1 MVRRSAITSMF
12 AGSPVKPLQ
21 EHMQRVCNCAGQ
33 LPSFFTAVAKK
44 DYEQAKTIQKTIA
57 NMEGEADDIK
67 IELRMGLPNSLFM
80 PMPRER
86 VLDIVRLQDKIAN
99 ISEDIAGTMV
109 GRKMQIPEPV
119 VDAFIAFVECTVD
132 AANQAKGAIN
142 ELDELVETGFRGRE
156 LSVVEDMIEK
166 LEKIESRAD
175 KLEKKLRRDLF
186 EIEKDYPPLDMMFL
200 YRIINWIGKL
210 ADVSHQVGGRIQLLM
225 AR

>member
-1 MVRRSAITSMF
+1 MVMRSSITSMF

-21 EHMQRVCNCAGQ
+21 KHMEKACRCAGQ
-33 LPSFFTAVAKK
+33 LSVFFAAVAKK
-44 DYEQAKTIQKTIA
+44 DFEQAKTIQKAIA
-57 NMEGEADDIK
+57 GMEGEADDIK
-67 IELRMGLPNSLFM
+67 IALRMGLPNSLFM
-80 PMPRER
+80 PMPREQ

-109 GRKMQIPEPV
+109 GRKMQLPEPV
-119 VDAFIAFVECTVD
+119 VDAFAAFVECAVE
-132 AANQAKGAIN
+132 AANQAKSAIN

-156 LSVVEDMIEK
+156 LSVVEEIIEK
-166 LEKIESRAD
+166 LEKIESKAD